1 MVADSTTTAFRT
13 KRAVVAALTANILI
27 ALMKFTA
34 AIFINSSALLSEG
47 FHSLADTGNQ
57 AFLLLGIRLGAKPPD
72 RGHPF
77 GHGKERYLWAFVV
90 SLSIFIIGA
99 VLSVHAGITKILHPE
114 PLRHP
119 GWGFLVLALSF
130 FFDSYSWRIAF
141 RELRVTIKRRGLFL
155 AIRESKAPAIFII
168 FLEDSA
174 AIFGLSIAFGGILLS
189 CLTKNPVFDGAASII
204 IGMILALVAVVLF
217 YETKSLLIG
226 EGVSATDLRKIKAAI
241 ASVPEVKE
249 VVNLLTMHLGP
260 EDILVNIDINFA
272 NGLSTDQVEEAIDKV
287 ERRIQKQLPAVKK
300 IFVEAES
307 LKKTPKKRTLRVKQR
322 RTQERSKD
330 RGDK

>member
-13 KRAVVAALTANILI
+13 KQAVIAALTANILI
-27 ALMKFTA
+27 ALMKFIVA
-34 AIFINSSALLSEG
+34 VFINSSALLAEG
-47 FHSLADTGNQ
+47 FHSLADTINQ
-57 AFLLLGIRLGAKPPD
+57 AFLLLGIRLGARPAD
-72 RGHPF
+72 RSHPF
-77 GHGKERYLWAFVV
+77 GYSKERYFWSFAV

-99 VLSVHAGITKILHPE
+99 IFSVHEGITKILHPE
-114 PLRHP
+114 PLRHAV
-119 GWGFLVLALSF
+119 WGYLVLTLSF
-130 FFDSYSWRIAF
+130 LFDGFSWRIAF
-141 RELRVTIKRRGLFL
+141 RELRGTIKRRGVFRT
-155 AIRESKAPAIFII
+155 IRESKAPALFII

-174 AIFGLSIAFGGILLS
+174 AIFGLAIAFGGILLS
-189 CLTKNPVFDGAASII
+189 SLTKNPVFDGAASII
-204 IGMILALVAVVLF
+204 IGIILALVAVVLF

-249 VVNLLTMHLGP
+249 VLNLLTMHLGP

-307 LKKTPKKRTLRVKQR
+307 LKGATPRR
-322 RTQERSKD
+322 RTKSKRFPRRSS
-330 RGDK
+330 